1 MSRSLGNTP
10 KDSGFSNSYST
21 SIVSTRSIS
30 GNSFFLNLNRESQDY
45 IVNYNTDTRELTYSP
60 PGYSVVPDML
70 VQLGGDID
78 GEAAGDRS
86 GRSVS
91 MNAVGNRVAIGANF
105 SGSQSGSAR
114 VYNFD
119 TTTLP
124 SSWVQLGGDIDGEAV
139 GDRSGMSVSMNAAG
153 DRVAIGAPRNDGSGV
168 NSGSTRVYQ
177 LNTAT
182 SPPSSPPSWVQLGG
196 DIDGEA
202 SDDQSGTSV
211 SLNAVG
217 DRVAIGAPFND
228 GNGSNSGS
236 VRVYALDTSNV
247 WVQLGGDIDGEA
259 AGDLSGYSV
268 SMNAAGDRVAIGAPS
283 GSIPPGPGS
292 TRVYILN
299 TSNAWVQL
307 GGDIDG
313 ESADQS
319 GVSVSLNAVG
329 DRVAIGAND
338 NNGNGPLSGTT
349 RVYQLNT
356 SNIWVQLGSNIDGEA
371 AGDRSGTSVSMNAV
385 GDRVA
390 IGAIFNANDGVNS
403 GSTRLYEITGSN
415 QWVQLVGDINGQAAG
430 DQSGISVSMNAVG
443 DRVAIGANFNA
454 NNGVNSGSTRVYL
467 LERSRLVFGD
477 RFIYFD
483 VVLRKSL
490 REYNDFMLS

>member
-1 MSRSLGNTP
+1 MSRSLGNAP
-10 KDSGFSNSYST
+10 KDSGFSNSFST

-30 GNSFFLNLNRESQDY
+30 GNSVFLNLNRESQDY

-60 PGYSVVPDML
+60 PGYTVVPDML
-70 VQLGGDID
+70 VQLGSDID

-91 MNAVGNRVAIGANF
+91 MNAVGSRVAIGANF
-105 SGSQSGSAR
+105 SGSQSGSTR

-124 SSWVQLGGDIDGEAV
+124 STWVQLGGDIDGKAV
-139 GDRSGMSVSMNAAG
+139 GDRSGFSVSMNAAG
-153 DRVAIGAPRNDGSGV
+153 DRVAIGAPRNGGNGV

-182 SPPSSPPSWVQLGG
+182 SPPSWVQLGG
-196 DIDGEA
+196 DIDGQA
-202 SDDQSGTSV
+202 SDDQSGTSVSMNAVGDRVAIGSPYNDSNGLNSGSVRVYKLDTSNVWVQVGGAIDGEAAGDLSGYSV

-217 DRVAIGAPFND
+217 DRVAIGAPSQNIPS
-228 GNGSNSGS
+228 GPGSTRIYILN
-236 VRVYALDTSNV
+236 TFNV
-247 WVQLGGDIDGEA
+247 WVQLGADIDGEA
-259 AGDLSGYSV
+259 
-268 SMNAAGDRVAIGAPS
+268 
-283 GSIPPGPGS
+283 
-292 TRVYILN
+292 T
-299 TSNAWVQL
+299 
-307 GGDIDG
+307 
-313 ESADQS
+313 DQS

-338 NNGNGPLSGTT
+338 ANGVNKPLSGKT

-356 SNIWVQLGSNIDGEA
+356 SNVWVQLGFNIDGEA

-390 IGAIFNANDGVNS
+390 IGAIFNANDGINS
-403 GSTRLYEITGSN
+403 GSTRLYELTGSN
-415 QWVQLVGDINGQAAG
+415 KWVQLVGDINGQSAG
-430 DQSGISVSMNAVG
+430 DQSGVSVSMNAVG
-443 DRVAIGANFNA
+443 DRVAIGANLNA

-483 VVLRKSL
+483 VVLRKNL
-490 REYNDFMLS
+490 RSSELIL